1 MSRFSNH
8 TIKQVLPIFLKGL
21 EKENWRS
28 KLASVDALGNMA
40 YCAPKQISYFLP
52 QIVKGIR
59 EVLNDTHEKVH
70 ASALSALQN
79 IGSVIRCP
87 EIADILEVLI

>member
-8 TIKQVLPIFLKGL
+8 AIKRVLPIFLEGL

-28 KLASVDALGNMA
+28 KLASVEALGNMA
-40 YCAPKQISYFLP
+40 YCAPKQIGSFLP

-70 ASALSALQN
+70 AAALQA
-79 IGSVIRCP
+79 I
-87 EIADILEVLI
+87 